1 MTPMSTSG
9 VDVRFAR
16 AEDVETIALFNEA
29 MALETEDV
37 RLAPATIRKG
47 VAAVLTDPG
56 KGRYLVAERSGELA
70 GTLLLTYEWSDWR
83 NATFLWI
90 QSVYV
95 APAHRRQ
102 GVFTALF
109 RRVEEIASAPGHCG
123 VRLYMDSGNAEARRT
138 YERLG
143 LEHRSYLVFES
154 PDLLR
159 RE

>member
-1 MTPMSTSG
+1 MTPMSIPG

-37 RLAPATIRKG
+37 RLVPATIRKG
-47 VAAVLTDPG
+47 VAAVLEDASR
-56 KGRYLVAERSGELA
+56 GRYLVAERNREVA
-70 GTLLLTYEWSDWR
+70 GCLLLTYEWSDWR

-109 RRVEEIASAPGHCG
+109 RRAEEIASAPGHCG
-123 VRLYMDSGNAEARRT
+123 LRLYMDSGNSAARKT

>member
-16 AEDVETIALFNEA
+16 TEDVEVIALFNEA

-47 VAAVLTDPG
+47 VAAVLADPA

-123 VRLYMDSGNAEARRT
+123 VRLYMDSGNAAARKT

-154 PDLLR
+154 RDLLR

>member
-1 MTPMSTSG
+1 MTPMSVSG

-29 MALETEDV
+29 MALETEDI
-37 RLAPATIRKG
+37 RLVPATIRRG
-47 VAAVLTDPG
+47 VAAVIEDASR
-56 KGRYLVAERSGELA
+56 GRYLLAERNEEVA
-70 GTLLLTYEWSDWR
+70 GCLLLTYEWSDWR

-95 APAHRRQ
+95 APAHRRH

-123 VRLYMDSGNAEARRT
+123 LRLYMDSGNASARKT

-154 PDLLR
+154 PDRLR
-159 RE
+159 GE

>member
-1 MTPMSTSG
+1 MSG
-9 VDVRFAR
+9 PGIEVRYAV
-16 AEDVETIALFNEA
+16 AEDTETIAVFNEA

-37 RLAPATIRKG
+37 RLAPSTIRKG
-47 VAAVLTDPG
+47 VSAVLGNPS
-56 KGRYLVAERSGELA
+56 KGRYLVAERSGEVA
-70 GTLLLTYEWSDWR
+70 GSLLLTYEWSDWR

-95 APAHRRQ
+95 APAHRRR

-109 RRVEEIASAPGHCG
+109 RRVEEIASEPGHCG
-123 VRLYMDSGNAEARRT
+123 VRLYMDSGNADARKT

-154 PDLLR
+154 PDILR
-159 RE
+159 G